1 MTASKPTTIMHEEL
15 RSTLANP
22 KAYPLELTLADGRK
36 LLVARPALFHFP
48 PRLKN
53 IVYFP
58 PRKKDGLMEFIA
70 PESVLK
76 IRTCRRKRAA

>member
-1 MTASKPTTIMHEEL
+1 MYEDL
-15 RSTLANP
+15 RDLLADP
-22 KAYPLELTLADGRK
+22 KAYPLELILADGRK
-36 LLVARPALFHFP
+36 LRVARPKLFHFP

-58 PRKKDGLMEFIA
+58 PRKEDGLMEFIP

-76 IRTCRRKRAA
+76 VRTRRRKRVA